1 MIGIRTTAMVAL
13 LLLLPGVSAPGQ
25 DGEAGEVPVE
35 FRLIGTYTLTKRIKV
50 RNGEGFP
57 VAINPVDY
65 RLYTDGITVRCYV
78 GAGDAFT
85 AFEIYRRDGIT
96 VSRPG
101 GLVETISG
109 IQAKAFVGDVLRQMA
124 LSEERL
130 TLSKFP
136 ALSDIVEIT
145 YADRVQQEAHQ

>member
-1 MIGIRTTAMVAL
+1 MNGIRTKAMVAL

-25 DGEAGEVPVE
+25 DGEVPVE
-35 FRLIGTYTLTKRIKV
+35 FRLIGTYTLAKRIKV

-65 RLYTDGITVRCYV
+65 RLYTDGITVRCYA
-78 GAGDAFT
+78 GGGDAFT

-101 GLVETISG
+101 GLVETVPG
-109 IQAKAFVGDVLRQMA
+109 IQAKTFVGDVLRQMA

-130 TLSKFP
+130 TLTKFP

-145 YADRVQQEAHQ
+145 YASRVQQEVHQ